1 MKEIRNPNANPVV
14 ALLLNIFVL
23 AGLGDMVIGQNHKGI
38 MVFLCALLGTC
49 MCCVPGILVAVLS
62 HVDVYLCAAALQR
75 GETLGENE
83 YKQELLYKIV
93 KMIDKTA
100 VYRG

>member
-1 MKEIRNPNANPVV
+1 MKQIHRPDANPVV

-23 AGLGDMVIGQNHKGI
+23 PGLGDMVIGQTNKGV
-38 MVFLCALLGTC
+38 MVFLCALIGTC
-49 MCCVPGILVAVLS
+49 LCCVPGWVVAILS
-62 HVDVYLCAAALQR
+62 HIDTYQCAAALQR

-83 YKQELLYKIV
+83 YKQEWLFKIV
-93 KMIDKTA
+93 RIIDKSA